1 MKVVILAGG
10 YGTRLA
16 ELTHSIPKP
25 MVEIGGKPIIW
36 HVMNSYAQQGF
47 NEFIVALGYK
57 SNVIK
62 SYFYN
67 YFQNSGDLNINLSD
81 GSCEYT
87 NNESLDWKVSLI
99 ETGVDSMTGGRV
111 KRLEPHLN
119 ETFFLT
125 YGDGLSNVNLQELL
139 DLHIKQKNII
149 TVTSINPT
157 SKYGKLKF
165 NKDEQVES
173 FTEKPQFGGDWIN
186 GGFMA
191 IEPSFIDYIDNDES
205 ILEAEPFQA
214 AISINKFG
222 AYKHRGFWKC
232 MDTLRDR
239 QEFEK
244 ICENNSYPWLNIET

>member
-99 ETGVDSMTGGRV
+99 ETGIDSMTGGRV

-125 YGDGLSNVNLQELL
+125 YGDGLSNVNLNKL
-139 DLHIKQKNII
+139 
-149 TVTSINPT
+149 INFHKR
-157 SKYGKLKF
+157 SGKL
-165 NKDEQVES
+165 
-173 FTEKPQFGGDWIN
+173 FTLTAVRLF
-186 GGFMA
+186 
-191 IEPSFIDYIDNDES
+191 
-205 ILEAEPFQA
+205 
-214 AISINKFG
+214 
-222 AYKHRGFWKC
+222 
-232 MDTLRDR
+232 
-239 QEFEK
+239 
-244 ICENNSYPWLNIET
+244 